1 MRNAQPDLSTRQ
13 LRAFLALA
21 DLRNFTRAAEASHLS
36 QPAFS
41 VLIRTLESVVGTR
54 LFDRDTRSVQLTP
67 EGRLFEPS
75 ARRLLAGVANA
86 LQDLDDQVE
95 RRRGRVHVA
104 ALPSLAAGWL
114 PPMLAE
120 FHALWPGVE
129 LALSDRLSD
138 ACMDLVRGGQADFAL
153 ASASAPAAEAAGLQL
168 YPLHADRFHL
178 VCRADH
184 PLATGPLP
192 DLARIAR
199 YPFVHMTRNSSV
211 RQALEAALHP
221 LPMRTVLEV
230 EQLATVTGMVEA
242 GLGIS
247 IVPTLTLYQF
257 QRPSLVTR
265 PLSLSNFTRQVFMVR
280 RKEGSLSIAAQT
292 LHDLV
297 LAHMAALQ
305 KTVSI
310 PPM

>member
-1 MRNAQPDLSTRQ
+1 MRNAQTDLSTRQ

-21 DLRNFTRAAEASHLS
+21 DARHFTRAAEACHLS

-41 VLIRTLESVVGTR
+41 ALIRALESSLGAR
-54 LFDRDTRSVQLTP
+54 LFDRNTRSVQLTP

-75 ARRLLAGVANA
+75 ARRLLADVGAA

-104 ALPSLAAGWL
+104 ALPSLSAGWL
-114 PPMLAE
+114 PPILAE
-120 FHALWPGVE
+120 FHTQWPGVE
-129 LALSDRLSD
+129 LVLSDRLSD
-138 ACMDLVRGGQADFAL
+138 ACLDLVRGGQADFAL
-153 ASASAPAAEAAGLQL
+153 ASVAAPAAQSAGLHL
-168 YPLHADRFHL
+168 FALHADRFHL

-184 PLATGPLP
+184 PLATGARPTLR
-192 DLARIAR
+192 RIAG

-211 RQALEAALHP
+211 RQALEAVLHP
-221 LPMRTVLEV
+221 LVMRTVLEV
-230 EQLATVTGMVEA
+230 EQLATVTGLVEA

-257 QRPSLVTR
+257 QKPTLVTR
-265 PLSLSNFTRQVFMVR
+265 PLHLPGFARAVYLVR
-280 RKEGSLSIAAQT
+280 RKDAGLSVAAQT

-297 LAHMAALQ
+297 VRRMVPAARA
-305 KTVSI
+305 
-310 PPM
+310 

>member
-1 MRNAQPDLSTRQ
+1 MRPLPDLSTRQ
-13 LRAFLALA
+13 LRAFVALA
-21 DLRNFTRAAEASHLS
+21 DRRHFTRAAEACHLS

-41 VLIRTLESVVGTR
+41 ALIRAMETSLGAR
-54 LFDRDTRSVQLTP
+54 LFDRNTRAVQLTP

-75 ARRLLAGVANA
+75 ARRLLEDVASA

-95 RRRGRVHVA
+95 RRRGRVHIA

-114 PPMLAE
+114 PAIFAE
-120 FHALWPGVE
+120 FRAAWPGVE

-153 ASASAPAAEAAGLQL
+153 ASGDAKSAEATGLHMH
-168 YPLHADRFHL
+168 PLHADRFHL

-184 PLATGPLP
+184 PLATGPRPTLK
-192 DLARIAR
+192 RIAA
-199 YPFVHMTRNSSV
+199 YPFVHMARNSSV

-221 LPMRTVLEV
+221 MVMKTVLEV

-257 QRPSLVTR
+257 QRPTLVTR
-265 PLSLSNFTRQVFMVR
+265 PLALPNFTRAVYLVR
-280 RKEGSLSIAAQT
+280 RNEGSLSVAAQT

-297 LAHMAALQ
+297 EARL
-305 KTVSI
+305 K
-310 PPM
+310 PG

>member
-1 MRNAQPDLSTRQ
+1 MRTAQPDLSTRQ

-21 DLRNFTRAAEASHLS
+21 DLRNFTRAAETSHLS

-41 VLIRTLESVVGTR
+41 ALIRALESAVGTR
-54 LFDRDTRSVQLTP
+54 LFDRNTRSVQLTP

-75 ARRLLAGVANA
+75 ARRLLAGLVDA

-95 RRRGRVHVA
+95 RRRGRVHIA

-120 FHALWPGVE
+120 FHGLWPGVE

-153 ASASAPAAEAAGLQL
+153 ASASAPAAEAAGLHL
-168 YPLHADRFHL
+168 HPLHADRFHL

-184 PLATGPLP
+184 ALATGPRPSLQ
-192 DLARIAR
+192 RIAAF
-199 YPFVHMTRNSSV
+199 PFVHMTRNSSV

-221 LPMRTVLEV
+221 LVMRTVLEV

-257 QRPSLVTR
+257 QRPTLVTR
-265 PLSLSNFTRQVFMVR
+265 PLALRHFTRQVFLVR

-297 LAHMAALQ
+297 LQRMAGLQ
-305 KTVSI
+305 KPTSA
-310 PPM
+310 

>member
-1 MRNAQPDLSTRQ
+1 MRNVQPDLSTRQ

-21 DLRNFTRAAEASHLS
+21 DARHFTRAAEACHLS

-41 VLIRTLESVVGTR
+41 ALIRALESSLGAR
-54 LFDRDTRSVQLTP
+54 LFDRNTRSVQLTP

-75 ARRLLAGVANA
+75 ARRLLADVNDA

-104 ALPSLAAGWL
+104 ALPSLSAGWL
-114 PPMLAE
+114 PPILAE
-120 FHALWPGVE
+120 FHAQWPGVE
-129 LALSDRLSD
+129 LVLSDRLSD

-153 ASASAPAAEAAGLQL
+153 ASVAVPAAESAGLHL
-168 YPLHADRFHL
+168 HKLHADRFHL

-184 PLATGPLP
+184 PLAAGPRPTLK
-192 DLARIAR
+192 RIAA
-199 YPFVHMTRNSSV
+199 YPFVHMARNSSV

-221 LPMRTVLEV
+221 LVMKTVLEV
-230 EQLATVTGMVEA
+230 EQLATVTGLVEA

-247 IVPTLTLYQF
+247 IVPALTLYQF
-257 QRPSLVTR
+257 QRPALVTR
-265 PLSLSNFTRQVFMVR
+265 PLQLAHFSRAVYLVR
-280 RKEGSLSIAAQT
+280 RKEGSLSVAAQT

-297 LAHMAALQ
+297 VQRMVHA
-305 KTVSI
+305 KWV
-310 PPM
+310 

>member
-1 MRNAQPDLSTRQ
+1 MPDLSTRQ

-21 DLRNFTRAAEASHLS
+21 DRRNFTRAADACHLS

-41 VLIRTLESVVGTR
+41 ALIRALESSLGTR
-54 LFDRDTRSVQLTP
+54 LFDRSTRSVQLTP

-75 ARRLLAGVANA
+75 ARRLLVDVADA

-114 PPMLAE
+114 PAVFAE
-120 FHALWPGVE
+120 FREAWPGVE

-153 ASASAPAAEAAGLQL
+153 ASASGRAAESAGLHL
-168 YPLHADRFHL
+168 HLLHADRFYL

-184 PLATGPLP
+184 PLARGPRP
-192 DLARIAR
+192 TLARIAGH
-199 YPFVHMTRNSSV
+199 PFVHMTRNSSV
-211 RQALEAALHP
+211 RQALEAGLHP
-221 LPMRTVLEV
+221 LTMNTVLEV

-242 GLGIS
+242 GVGIS
-247 IVPTLTLYQF
+247 IVPELTLYQF
-257 QRPSLVTR
+257 QRPALVTR
-265 PLSLSNFTRQVFMVR
+265 PLDIPNFSRAVYLVR
-280 RKEGSLSIAAQT
+280 RAEGSLSVAAQT

-297 LAHMAALQ
+297 VQRLGP
-305 KTVSI
+305 K
-310 PPM
+310 